1 MTPKNHPSPGSVSIV
16 EASYGQLTLSDCSA
30 VTQSGLQSSLNFKA
44 DANGDGLISK
54 AEIAA
59 ALEAN
64 RAAKEVHQKDRKLDE
79 QLDELTRFS
88 VYQRI

>member
-1 MTPKNHPSPGSVSIV
+1 MTPKNHSSPGSVSIV

-30 VTQSGLQSSLNFKA
+30 VTQSGLQESSLNFKA

-64 RAAKEVHQKDRKLDE
+64 RAAKEVHQKDRK
-79 QLDELTRFS
+79 QAR
-88 VYQRI
+88 